1 MDAKSIN
8 KFLNAANDILIDMGY
23 VDELEFNYLDGEYI
37 LKLIMLSDS
46 PVVLGKHLLTFK
58 DKKIKVNKSIHQ
70 KIFLVSKL
78 KDVIDIFKKSFKN
91 EDIKIYHNRLMK
103 INYENRDNM
112 ISGEDFTVITKNYL
126 LGDG

>member
-1 MDAKSIN
+1 LDAKSIN